1 MAEQLFQI
9 GIKGLVRRMD
19 GKILLLKTPAWG
31 GSPGY
36 WDLPGGRMDP
46 GETFVQTLTRELR
59 EEISVDYT
67 GTPKHIATVLSNLTI
82 PVGDTRVALVL
93 MAYEVDLP
101 EDAPIAL
108 GEDDHSLAFDW
119 FAPEQA
125 AQELQVKYPPE
136 FCEHIRRL
144 V

>member
-9 GIKGLVRRMD
+9 GIKGLVRNKD

-31 GSPGY
+31 GSPEY

-46 GETFVQTLTRELR
+46 GETFEQTLRRELR

-67 GTPKHIATVLSNLTI
+67 RTAKHIATVLSNLTI
-82 PVGDTRVALVL
+82 PVGDIRVPLVL

-101 EDAPIAL
+101 EGVEIKL
-108 GEDDHSLAFDW
+108 GEEDHSLAFDW
-119 FAPEQA
+119 FTPEQA
-125 AQELQVKYPPE
+125 AQELQVKYPAE
-136 FCEHIRRL
+136 FCKSVRQL
-144 V
+144 A